1 MDEVAGEQKDKGMV
15 MNPKPISED
24 QLVRAHVW
32 VKGRVQGVGFR
43 AHVEYHA
50 RQIGELTGWVRNV
63 GYDTVEAI
71 AEGKRDKVELFIEKM
86 KEGPRS
92 SRVDES
98 RVEWENP
105 TGEFQEFGVKRSM

>member
-1 MDEVAGEQKDKGMV
+1 MAEKD
-15 MNPKPISED
+15 D
-24 QLVRAHVW
+24 RRVRVHVW

-50 RQIGELTGWVRNV
+50 RQLTGVTGWVRNV

-71 AEGKRDKVELFIEKM
+71 AEGERKEVEQFIELMEK
-86 KEGPRS
+86 GPYG

-98 RVEWENP
+98 RLEWEQP
-105 TGEFQEFGVKRSM
+105 TGEFRGFGVKHSM